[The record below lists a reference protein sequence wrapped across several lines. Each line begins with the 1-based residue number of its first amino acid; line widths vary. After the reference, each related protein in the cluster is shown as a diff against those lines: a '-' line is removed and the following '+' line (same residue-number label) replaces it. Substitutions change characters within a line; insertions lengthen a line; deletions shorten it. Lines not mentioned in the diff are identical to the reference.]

1 MVRRKVRFLDGN
13 TLFDLSNNLKDLKE
27 KRIEEIKSLK
37 NEKSGRTLLHYATI
51 NCNFDVIRYLIEVV
65 KVDINELDNNNL
77 NALMLASLQNCNMEI
92 VYYLIRKGINL
103 KQKDNILNR
112 NALMIAVNSNS
123 INIVDYLLGLKL
135 FDISET
141 DADDDDCVTIAIK
154 HSNLDVLDKLL
165 KHATQNYIFEQIIYY
180 LHYNYPNRNKAIIT
194 LLKHINVKKLPMY
207 RYTILEH
214 VVYNLNYEIFRSLI
228 SLNIIDIKNDAKI
241 REINIIK
248 ELKENTETKIFNKK
262 FMEKQGFT
270 SEQMYNIVG
279 IYNLLFP

>member
-1 MVRRKVRFLDGN
+1 MVRRKVRLN
-13 TLFDLSNNLKDLKE
+13 TLIDLSNNLKDLKE

-65 KVDINELDNNNL
+65 KVDINERDNNNL
-77 NALMLASLQNCNMEI
+77 NALMLASLQNCDMKI
-92 VYYLIRKGINL
+92 VYYLIKNGINL

-123 INIVDYLLGLKL
+123 INIVDYLLRLKL

-141 DADDDDCVTIAIK
+141 DDDEDDCVTIAIK
-154 HSNLDVLDKLL
+154 HSNLEVLDKLL
-165 KHATQNYIFEQIIYY
+165 KHTTQNYIFEQIIYY

-194 LLKHINVKKLPMY
+194 LLKNINVKKFPMY

-214 VVYNLNYEIFRSLI
+214 VVYNLNYEIFSFLDSSRM
-228 SLNIIDIKNDAKI
+228 IDINHDDEIRKI
-241 REINIIK
+241 DIIK